1 MASSAARG
9 KKALDDSRYND
20 AIADFTAALKEF
32 PDSPDYLIQRSTAYL
47 RAKDNAGSLAD
58 AEHAVLSAQKRAK
71 RELIVEA
78 QFRRG
83 CALYSLERF
92 GDAEFLFA
100 LVKKM
105 KSDHKMCDMWV
116 NKTKMALTRLPADD
130 VKRTQTV
137 KETPEAAT
145 QESTNEPSGKKDK
158 TVDVGNVVSASSVA
172 PQQTPVDKIK
182 WDWYQ
187 NMENVYFTLS
197 VKGAPKD
204 KVQVNMQPRA
214 LNITF
219 PLVSGA
225 DYDLTLDPLF
235 AEINP
240 SACVT
245 RVLAMKIE
253 VILVKATPGVKWSAI
268 EGKVEFGSDAATDT
282 PSTSDQADAVKRT
295 VLDSSKPAGPP
306 AYPTSSKSGPKNW
319 DKITSDLRHADG
331 KNQEGGAEADEDYEG
346 GDPAN
351 HFFQKLFKGASPDVQ
366 RAMMKSYTESNGTA
380 LSTNWDEV
388 SKGPVETSPP
398 DGMEAKKWG

>member
-9 KKALDDSRYND
+9 KKALEDSRYND
-20 AIADFTAALKEF
+20 AIIEFTAALKEF

-47 RAKDNAGSLAD
+47 RAKNNAESLLD
-58 AEHAVLSAQKRAK
+58 AERAVLNAQKRAK
-71 RELIVEA
+71 REFIIEA

-83 CALYSLERF
+83 CALYGLERY
-92 GDAEFLFA
+92 GDAEYLFA

-105 KSDHKMCDMWV
+105 KSDHKMCDMWI
-116 NKTKMALTRLPADD
+116 NKTKMALAKLPADD
-130 VKRTQTV
+130 EKRQQTV
-137 KETPEAAT
+137 KETPEAVEEHAT
-145 QESTNEPSGKKDK
+145 TGTPVKPVATKDVGKVESTAP
-158 TVDVGNVVSASSVA
+158 VL
-172 PQQTPVDKIK
+172 PQQTPADKIK

-187 NMENVYFTLS
+187 NTENVYFTLS

-204 KVQVNMQPRA
+204 KVQVNIQDRT

-235 AEINP
+235 AEVKP
-240 SACVT
+240 AACVT

-253 VILVKATPGVKWSAI
+253 VILVKATPGIKWSAI
-268 EGKVEFGSDAATDT
+268 EGKIEPVSNPAIDTSTPGEEADAAKGAGLNDN
-282 PSTSDQADAVKRT
+282 
-295 VLDSSKPAGPP
+295 KPAGPP

-319 DKITSDLRHADG
+319 DKITSDLRKTDAQG
-331 KNQEGGAEADEDYEG
+331 QEGTAEADEDYEG

-351 HFFQKLFKGASPDVQ
+351 HFFKKLFKDASPDVQ

-388 SKGPVETSPP
+388 SKGPVETTPP
-398 DGMEAKKWG
+398 DGMEARKWG